1 MKAVFL
7 DRGSFPEDIKIPMP
21 ESVKET
27 QFFHNCN
34 HENVLERIQDADIVM
49 SNKVI
54 LSRQTLAQCP
64 NLKLVQVM
72 ATGTNNVDLQACQD
86 LGIAV
91 QNVAGY
97 STVSVPE
104 HTFAMM
110 LELRRNL
117 TRYREA
123 IKQGRWAECEFFGF
137 LDFPLNDLANST
149 LCLLG
154 KGSLGNRVAE
164 IARAFGMK
172 VIFAE
177 HRGAETVRDG
187 YMDFNEAIKAADV
200 VSLHCPLTD
209 STRNVIDKDVF
220 ALMKPTAIVINT
232 GRGGLV
238 NEEDLVEAIKTERIA
253 GAGFDVATVEP
264 MPMNHVLQSI
274 AHLPNFILTPHV
286 AWASEYSMARLLQ
299 IACDNMASFIEQQ
312 TQ

>member
-7 DRGSFPEDIKIPMP
+7 DRGSFPEDTPIPMP
-21 ESVKET
+21 DGVSET
-27 QFFHNCN
+27 LFFHNSSD
-34 HENVLERIQDADIVM
+34 ENVLERIQHADIVM
-49 SNKVI
+49 TNKVV
-54 LSRQTLAQCP
+54 LSRNTLQQCP
-64 NLKLVQVM
+64 HLKLVQVM
-72 ATGTNNVDLQACQD
+72 ATGTNNVDLKACKD
-86 LGIAV
+86 LGITV

-123 IKQGRWAECEFFGF
+123 IKQGRWAESEFFGF

-164 IARAFGMK
+164 IARAFGMH

-177 HRGAETVRDG
+177 HRNADTVRDG
-187 YMDFNEAIKAADV
+187 YTEFNQAIQAADV
-200 VSLHCPLTD
+200 ISLHCPLTD
-209 STRNVIDKDVF
+209 TTRDVIDKDVF
-220 ALMKPTAIVINT
+220 AIMKPTAILINT

-238 NEEDLVEAIKTERIA
+238 NEEDLVDAIKTKRIA

-264 MPMNHVLQSI
+264 MPMDHILQSI

-286 AWASEYSMARLLQ
+286 AWASESSMARLLQ
-299 IACDNMASFIEQQ
+299 IACDNMTSFIEQQ
-312 TQ
+312 IK

>member
-7 DRGSFPEDIKIPMP
+7 DRGSFPENLSIPMP
-21 ESVKET
+21 DEVKET
-27 QFFHNCN
+27 QFFHNSD
-34 HENVLERIQDADIVM
+34 EDNVAERIKDADIVM
-49 SNKVI
+49 TNKVV
-54 LSRQTLAQCP
+54 LSRKSLEQCA

-72 ATGTNNVDLQACQD
+72 ATGTNNVDMQACQD
-86 LGIAV
+86 LGITV

-123 IKQGRWAECEFFGF
+123 IKQGRWSDAEFFTF
-137 LDFPLNDLANST
+137 LDFPLIDLANST

-154 KGSLGNRVAE
+154 KGSLGNSVAN
-164 IARAFGMK
+164 IANAFGMK

-177 HRGAETVRDG
+177 HRDASHVREG
-187 YMDFNEAIKAADV
+187 YVEFNEAIKTADV
-200 VSLHCPLTD
+200 ISLHCPLTD
-209 STRNVIDKDVF
+209 TTRNVIDKDVF
-220 ALMKPTAIVINT
+220 AMMKPTAILINT

-238 NEEDLVEAIKTERIA
+238 NEVDLVEAIKTERIA

-264 MPMNHVLQSI
+264 MPLDHVLQSI

-286 AWASEYSMARLLQ
+286 AWASEYSMERLLQ
-299 IACDNMASFIEQQ
+299 IACDNMTSFIEQQ
-312 TQ
+312 TK